1 MYLDARNNQLKS
13 EASEYIFSKLQN
25 LGYELVYE
33 APDDISDEAKISV
46 IVKKQKYAEITQST
60 LDLFYK
66 NLHNPD
72 ILETIDL
79 EDIAETK
86 NTCILAKRLKI

>member
-46 IVKKQKYAEITQST
+46 IVKKQKYAEIT
-60 LDLFYK
+60 
-66 NLHNPD
+66 
-72 ILETIDL
+72 
-79 EDIAETK
+79 
-86 NTCILAKRLKI
+86 